1 MRAIRDV
8 LVRLRDANPD
18 GELVL
23 RLGSG
28 RRVRG
33 QVLVVTDRLVTVRG
47 RQEPGAPF
55 GPSTTVRLDSVVE
68 VRRVP

>member
-8 LVRLRDANPD
+8 LVRLRDADPD
-18 GELVL
+18 GEVVL

-33 QVLVVTDRLVTVRG
+33 QVLVVTERLVTVRG
-47 RQEPGAPF
+47 RPAPGAALEPA
-55 GPSTTVRLDSVVE
+55 TTLRIDSVVE
-68 VRRVP
+68 VKWAT

>member
-8 LVRLRDANPD
+8 LVRLHAADPS
-18 GELVL
+18 GEVVL

-28 RRVRG
+28 RQVVG

-47 RQEPGAPF
+47 AQVPGAPLE
-55 GPSTTVRLDSVVE
+55 PATTVRIDSVVE
-68 VRRVP
+68 VKWAS